1 MKGMVI
7 KSFNRHNS
15 MDAAGAQAVWE
26 DLDKSID
33 EIYKKNAS
41 KLSFEELYRK
51 AYNLVLNKHAEMLYN
66 NVKDKLSR
74 NLENAVEERLAD
86 RPDEDLLRAIEEVWT
101 DHVISSK
108 MIRDILMYMDRAY
121 ATQHKKVGV
130 YSLSL
135 QIFREV
141 IVYSESIRDRLRN
154 IILTSIYEERC
165 GQIIDRSLLRS
176 ILAMFVDLNVD
187 GKNVYEEEFEQHF
200 IESTRNFYREESQNF
215 LNGNSCIE
223 FVQKA
228 QARLI
233 EEANRVTNYLS
244 SSTESKLRHIVEYE
258 VITKHA
264 QTLVEME
271 NSGLEHMMN
280 ENKLN
285 DLSLIYTLFSR
296 VPSTLDHI
304 RDFLYEHVN
313 GLGVKIVADQL
324 AVKDPIAFV
333 NNVLEL
339 QSKYDNIIKT
349 SFQGDK
355 RALKK
360 LKEAFENFL
369 NRDNKCAS
377 YLATYIDD
385 MFRSRLKS
393 KSEAEAESMLDQIIL
408 IYQHLRDKD
417 LFENYYRNH
426 FARRLL
432 NSSSVADELEETM
445 IRKLKQESG
454 YHFVSK
460 LEGMIHDMGNS
471 RAHMTEYR
479 GTPSFA
485 ESSVELNVNVLTKGF
500 WITKELP
507 PCKLP
512 KEVEKYQDAF
522 SSFFLDKHQGQ
533 KLVWQHYLGTAEM
546 RVNFPQGKKDL
557 IVSTYQMCILR
568 LFNEKDTHSLDEIR
582 DATEIPEVEL
592 RRHLLSLCTP
602 KLRILIKDSK
612 TKHINPNDV
621 FTFNAEFTSKFRK
634 IKVPLIAATKENGEV
649 EDGVNGDVGVP
660 SNVQDDRKH
669 QTEAAIVRILKARKV
684 LAHNELISEVMRQLS
699 SRFVPNN
706 SFIKKVIESLI
717 EREYLKRG
725 LDTSSY
731 EYLA

>member
-1 MKGMVI
+1 MKGSMI
-7 KSFNRHNS
+7 KFKRHNI
-15 MDAAGAQAVWE
+15 MDETGAQVVME
-26 DLDKSID
+26 ELGRSID
-33 EIYKKNAS
+33 EIYKKNAG

-51 AYNLVLNKHAEMLYN
+51 AYNLVLHKHAEMLYN
-66 NVKDKLSR
+66 R
-74 NLENAVEERLAD
+74 VEEKMQHYLKLALEQRLAD
-86 RPDEDLLRAIEEVWT
+86 RPDEDILRAIEAVWI
-101 DHVISSK
+101 DHVTSST
-108 MIRDILMYMDRAY
+108 MIRDILMYMDRVY
-121 ATQHKKVGV
+121 VPQHKKVGV
-130 YSLSL
+130 YSMSL
-135 QIFREV
+135 KMFREV
-141 IVYSESIRDRLRN
+141 IVYNENIRGRMRN
-154 IILTSIYEERC
+154 VILNNIYEERC
-165 GQIIDRSLLRS
+165 GQIVDKSVLRS
-176 ILAMFVDLNVD
+176 ILAMLVDLNVD
-187 GKNVYEEEFEQHF
+187 GKNVYEEDFECYF
-200 IESTRNFYREESQNF
+200 IESTCHFYREESQNF
-215 LNGNSCIE
+215 LQMNTCIE
-223 FVQKA
+223 YLDKA
-228 QARLI
+228 MKRLN
-233 EEANRVTNYLS
+233 EEADRAANYLS
-244 SSTESKLRHIVEYE
+244 SFSASKLKHAVESE
-258 VITKHA
+258 LITKHA
-264 QTLVEME
+264 KTLVDME
-271 NSGLEHMMN
+271 GSGVEHMMN
-280 ENKLN
+280 ENKLD
-285 DLSLIYTLFSR
+285 DLGLMYTLFSR
-296 VPSTLDHI
+296 VPSTLDYI
-304 RDFLYEHVN
+304 RNFLYEHVN
-313 GLGVKIVADQL
+313 ELGDKIVVDQV
-324 AVKDPIAFV
+324 AVKDPILFV

-339 QSKYDNIIKT
+339 KIK
-349 SFQGDK
+349 FDK
-355 RALKK
+355 IVKTAFKEDKKAEKK
-360 LKEAFENFL
+360 LKDAFENFL
-369 NRDNKCAS
+369 NKDNKCAS
-377 YLATYIDD
+377 YLATYVDD
-385 MFRSRLKS
+385 LFRSRLKG
-393 KSEAEAESMLDQIIL
+393 KSENEAENMLDQIIL
-408 IYQHLRDKD
+408 IYQYIRDKD
-417 LFENYYRNH
+417 LFENYYRNY

-432 NSSSVADELEETM
+432 NSSSVADELEEHM

-660 SNVQDDRKH
+660 ANVQDDRKH